1 MVNCKDKYFIEYL
14 MNMIKYKKNK
24 MKLFFCILFG
34 VQMVWEFFDKYIMLY
49 YMKN

>member
-1 MVNCKDKYFIEYL
+1 

-34 VQMVWEFFDKYIMLY
+34 VQMVWEFFDKYIYVMLY